1 MPLQSSGAISLNQ
14 IHVEAGGSSGS
25 QASINDADIRA
36 LISKA
41 SGATMSFSE
50 WYGASAV
57 QTPTFINSTSNT
69 NPESDNVVISVTAPT
84 GSNAIIGIGQDTSTS
99 NISLSGSPTNI
110 NPSNVVGGTRKAQ
123 GFYKLNPG
131 TTAIGF
137 QATRHSIVGMGFAN
151 VTSLAQNVSST
162 TSSTGTVS
170 VTRTTATSRTFIG
183 LAASHASSDNDSIP
197 NFSGYTAFRRTGN
210 NEELRGGAGVA
221 YKHGTGSSSTYTHTY
236 GGADGIATEY
246 GFHELVR

>member
-14 IHVEAGGSSGS
+14 IHVEAGGTSGTT
-25 QASINDADIRA
+25 ASINDSDIRG

-41 SGATMSFSE
+41 SGVTMSFSE

-57 QTPTFINSTSNT
+57 ATPTFINSTSNN
-69 NPESDNVVISVTAPT
+69 NPESDNVVISITAPT
-84 GSNAIIGIGQDTSTS
+84 GSNAFIGVAQDTSTT

-110 NPSNVVGGTRKAQ
+110 NPSNLTGGTRKAQ
-123 GFYKLNPG
+123 GFYKASPG

-151 VTSLAQNVSST
+151 VTSLAQNVSSAT
-162 TSSTGTVS
+162 TSTGTVS
-170 VTRTTATSRTFIG
+170 VTRTTATNKTFIG

-197 NFSGYTAFRRTGN
+197 NFSGYTAERKTGN

-221 YKHGTGSSSTYTHTY
+221 YKHGTGSSVTYTHAY
-236 GGADGIATEY
+236 GGTDGLATEY